1 MCDFQIPFSS
11 PVADLIDKANQ
22 SITKMGGTFSGD
34 SQTGNFSIST
44 PVGKI
49 SGAYTVGTGT
59 LDIHIE
65 DKPFFVS
72 CGMIE
77 DQLTKALS

>member
-1 MCDFQIPFSS
+1 MCDFQIPFST
-11 PVADLIDKANQ
+11 PVADLIDKANH
-22 SITKMGGTFSGD
+22 SITKMGGTFTGD

-49 SGAYTVGTGT
+49 AGSYTVGTGT
-59 LDIHIE
+59 LDIHID

-77 DQLTKALS
+77 DQLTKALA